1 MAQVRNPINPN
12 TTIDLG
18 LTLEKLTPS
27 YGYIDNSGLFDE
39 QGIFT
44 YSHFYKVVDEPNT
57 KMTRIT
63 SRTERDAMAVEGAK
77 EKLITMSG
85 FSSKLEGSVHVEDL
99 IGVINDPIGFQSDSV
114 QEAVVKELTRLAN
127 VGAANMEYL
136 KLTTTQGKTR
146 DPKNGDVV
154 VDAFANTGT
163 TQTTLTI
170 NASPTANI
178 ISSLTALSNKVA
190 ELNGYN
196 GNVGLIE
203 VVVGEGAF
211 NAIVNH
217 PDLNTMYQLAYQ
229 GRGAEAL
236 RQPMINGQRNVP
248 IATQYGFR
256 REFIYGNLLFVTYPQ
271 KFYRWNGDAV
281 DAVANMK
288 GWTIVHGV
296 SNLYK
301 VKYTPAPYF
310 NTYNS
315 AGRKWYA
322 RSTGIVDDTHI
333 DMTLESHLI
342 PFMTRPEMAI
352 DITVTTT

>member
-1 MAQVRNPINPN
+1 MAQVRNPVNPN

-99 IGVINDPIGFQSDSV
+99 IGVINDAIGFQSDSV

-236 RQPMINGQRNVP
+236 RQPMLNGQRNVP

-256 REFIYGNLLFVTYPQ
+256 REFAYGNLLFVTYPQ

-352 DITVTTT
+352 DITVTP

>member
-99 IGVINDPIGFQSDSV
+99 IGVINDAIGFQSDSV

-170 NASPTANI
+170 NAAPTADI
-178 ISSLTALSNKVA
+178 ISSLTELSNKVA

-229 GRGAEAL
+229 GRGTEAL

-256 REFIYGNLLFVTYPQ
+256 REFAYGNLLFVTYPQ

-288 GWTIVHGV
+288 GWTIIHGV
-296 SNLYK
+296 SDLYIA
-301 VKYTPAPYF
+301 KYAPAPYF
-310 NTYNS
+310 KTFNV
-315 AGRKWYA
+315 AGRKWTA
-322 RSTGIVDDTHI
+322 RSTDIVDDTHI
-333 DMTLESHLI
+333 DMTLETHPIL
-342 PFMTRPEMAI
+342 FMKRPEMAI
-352 DITVTTT
+352 DITVTTA

>member
-1 MAQVRNPINPN
+1 
-12 TTIDLG
+12 
-18 LTLEKLTPS
+18 
-27 YGYIDNSGLFDE
+27 
-39 QGIFT
+39 
-44 YSHFYKVVDEPNT
+44 
-57 KMTRIT
+57 MTRIT

-85 FSSKLEGSVHVEDL
+85 FSSKLEGSVHVGDL
-99 IGVINDPIGFQSDSV
+99 IGVINDAIGFQSDSV

-163 TQTTLTI
+163 TQTALTI
-170 NASPTANI
+170 NAAPTANI
-178 ISSLTALSNKVA
+178 ISNLTELSNKVA

-296 SNLYK
+296 SDLYIA
-301 VKYTPAPYF
+301 KYAPA
-310 NTYNS
+310 
-315 AGRKWYA
+315 
-322 RSTGIVDDTHI
+322 
-333 DMTLESHLI
+333 TLNVLK
-342 PFMTRPEMAI
+342 
-352 DITVTTT
+352 

>member
-1 MAQVRNPINPN
+1 MAQARNPINPN

-27 YGYIDNSGLFDE
+27 YDYIDNSGLFDE

-99 IGVINDPIGFQSDSV
+99 IGVINDAIGFQSDSV

-170 NASPTANI
+170 NAAPTADI
-178 ISSLTALSNKVA
+178 ISSLTELSNKVA

-217 PDLNTMYQLAYQ
+217 PDLNTMYRLIVTGKQI
-229 GRGAEAL
+229 GRAH
-236 RQPMINGQRNVP
+236 V
-248 IATQYGFR
+248 
-256 REFIYGNLLFVTYPQ
+256 
-271 KFYRWNGDAV
+271 
-281 DAVANMK
+281 
-288 GWTIVHGV
+288 
-296 SNLYK
+296 
-301 VKYTPAPYF
+301 
-310 NTYNS
+310 
-315 AGRKWYA
+315 
-322 RSTGIVDDTHI
+322 
-333 DMTLESHLI
+333 
-342 PFMTRPEMAI
+342 
-352 DITVTTT
+352 

>member
-99 IGVINDPIGFQSDSV
+99 IGVINDTIGFQSDSV

-163 TQTTLTI
+163 TQTTLPI
-170 NASPTANI
+170 NAAPTADI

-236 RQPMINGQRNVP
+236 RQPMLNGQRNVP
-248 IATQYGFR
+248 VATQYGFR
-256 REFIYGNLLFVTYPQ
+256 REFAYGNLLFVTYPQ

-352 DITVTTT
+352 EITVTTT

>member
-1 MAQVRNPINPN
+1 MAQVRNPVNPN

-99 IGVINDPIGFQSDSV
+99 IGVINDAAGFKSDSV

-236 RQPMINGQRNVP
+236 RQPMLNGQRNVP

-256 REFIYGNLLFVTYPQ
+256 REFAYGNLLFVTYPQ

-352 DITVTTT
+352 DITVTP